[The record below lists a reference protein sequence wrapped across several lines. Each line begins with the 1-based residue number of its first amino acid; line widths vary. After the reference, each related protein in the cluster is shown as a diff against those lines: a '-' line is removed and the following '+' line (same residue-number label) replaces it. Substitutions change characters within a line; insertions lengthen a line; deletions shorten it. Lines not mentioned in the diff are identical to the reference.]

1 MCVSVCVF
9 VCLRVFCASVFCV
22 SLRGWGCGGE
32 SVWAHVCA
40 VACGCVGSCVCVRR
54 MWFCKVRRSGSSA
67 TESVMSLKHN
77 LHMRLSPQSLLGSGS
92 PYLM

>member
-1 MCVSVCVF
+1 MCECVCVF

-40 VACGCVGSCVCVRR
+40 VACGCVGSCVCEAYV
-54 MWFCKVRRSGSSA
+54 V
-67 TESVMSLKHN
+67 L
-77 LHMRLSPQSLLGSGS
+77 
-92 PYLM
+92 